1 VLVSTDKL
9 ELVIFDSEE
18 DGAALGLTDKVEIV
32 IPDSLAEIEIAVLSG
47 SIDKLVLVVS
57 APTDVLEASV
67 VMALLSKA
75 VDVLSS
81 VDGVELGASVSAEE
95 TLLLLL
101 ITTTGE
107 ATDEDDEL
115 ETRAL
120 KEMELRAAPLDKE
133 LLLPTS

>member
-9 ELVIFDSEE
+9 E
-18 DGAALGLTDKVEIV
+18 IV
-32 IPDSLAEIEIAVLSG
+32 TPDSVAEIEIVLLSG
-47 SIDKLVLVVS
+47 STDKLVLVVS

-75 VDVLSS
+75 VDVLPS
-81 VDGVELGASVSAEE
+81 VDGVELGAEE
-95 TLLLLL
+95 ALLLLL

-120 KEMELRAAPLDKE
+120 EVMELKAAPLDKE